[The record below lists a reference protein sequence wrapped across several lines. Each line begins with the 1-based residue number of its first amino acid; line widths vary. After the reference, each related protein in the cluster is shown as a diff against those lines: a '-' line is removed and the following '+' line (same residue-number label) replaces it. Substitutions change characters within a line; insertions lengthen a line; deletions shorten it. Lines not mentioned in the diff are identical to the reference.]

1 MVGRMEKTKKAA
13 DIYSSFMFVKL
24 QPEFRRLISNEK
36 IAAKQE
42 FENMVGSAQEKLF
55 LRTYMVS
62 GLRSDSDIL
71 FWRMSDDLPYLQEI
85 CARTFSTGAGRYL
98 TPSFTYL
105 GVHPGPDPL
114 APKKDLDFG
123 FLPKDTFGRHRFM
136 LFHPVVK
143 AHAWYELSDAERE
156 KLMADRTQVLSRYRD
171 IQENF
176 FMSYGLDEPDMIV
189 VREAKAL
196 DELSAATQAL
206 RQQRIKSYTCGDKPV
221 FLCLGKDLRE
231 IMDAIS

>member
-1 MVGRMEKTKKAA
+1 MEKTKKTAE
-13 DIYSSFMFVKL
+13 IFSSFMFVKL

-36 IAAKQE
+36 ITAKQE

-71 FWRMSDDLPYLQEI
+71 FWRMSDDLPYLQEV
-85 CARTFSTGAGRYL
+85 CARTFSSGAGRYFI
-98 TPSFTYL
+98 PSYTYL
-105 GVHPGPDPL
+105 GVYQVQDAGL
-114 APKKDLDFG
+114 PKKDLDFG
-123 FLPKDTFGRHRFM
+123 FLPKDTFGRFRYL

-143 AHAWYELSDAERE
+143 THAWYELSDEERA

-189 VREAKAL
+189 AREARAL
-196 DELSAATQAL
+196 DDLTAATQEL

-221 FLCLGKDLRE
+221 FLCLGRDLRE

>member
-1 MVGRMEKTKKAA
+1 MEKTKKAA
-13 DIYSSFMFVKL
+13 NIYSSFMLVKL

-71 FWRMSDDLPYLQEI
+71 FWRMSDDLPYLQEL
-85 CARTFSTGAGRYL
+85 CARTFSAGAGRYL
-98 TPSFTYL
+98 TPSFCYL
-105 GVHPGPDPL
+105 GVHQGPDASVPR
-114 APKKDLDFG
+114 KDLDFG
-123 FLPKDTFGRHRFM
+123 FLPKDTFGRHRYM
-136 LFHPVVK
+136 LLHPVAK
-143 AHAWYELSDAERE
+143 SHTWYELSDQERGTLMAER
-156 KLMADRTQVLSRYRD
+156 AQVISRYRD

-189 VREAKAL
+189 AREAKSL
-196 DELSAATQAL
+196 EDLTAATHEL
-206 RQQRIKSYTCGDKPV
+206 RQQRIKNYTCSDKPV
-221 FLCLGKDLRE
+221 FLCLGRDLRE
-231 IMDAIS
+231 IMDAVS

>member
-1 MVGRMEKTKKAA
+1 MEKTKKTAN
-13 DIYSSFMFVKL
+13 IYSSFMFLKL

-42 FENMVGSAQEKLF
+42 FENMVGAAQEKLF
-55 LRTYMVS
+55 LRTYMLA
-62 GLRSDSDIL
+62 GLRSDADIL

-85 CARTFSTGAGRYL
+85 CARTFSAGAGRYF
-98 TPSFTYL
+98 TPSFCYL
-105 GVHPGPDPL
+105 GVHQGPDP
-114 APKKDLDFG
+114 ATPRKELDFG

-136 LFHPVVK
+136 LMHPVVK
-143 AHAWYELSDAERE
+143 AHTWYELSDQERG
-156 KLMADRTQVLSRYRD
+156 KLMGERAQVLSRYRD

-189 VREAKAL
+189 TREAKSL
-196 DELSAATQAL
+196 EDLTAATQEL
-206 RQQRIKSYTCGDKPV
+206 RQQRIKNYTCDDKPV
-221 FLCLGKDLRE
+221 LLCLGRDLRE